1 MLARMYK
8 IRKKKSKIILP
19 LMKNKSKA
27 TIYDFIN
34 QYKEIKSKVDMNA
47 YIHYFT
53 SLINFG

>member
-1 MLARMYK
+1 
-8 IRKKKSKIILP
+8 
-19 LMKNKSKA
+19 MKNKSKA